1 MILFHQQFTL
11 VTNLF
16 SFLLTSFGISFDE
29 LVNWLDVIIIKLWLN
44 QLFSPNQCVMLSTE
58 FNCKTVMSI
67 CGLLCALEIELHKL
81 MLSKFMS
88 LSFCNYSIS
97 CKECL
102 ERWSAFL
109 LLLRLRKWILNL
121 KFAKSANR
129 PSPVTFKGLLSV
141 YTSKVELY
149 NK

>member
-16 SFLLTSFGISFDE
+16 SFLFTSFGLSFDE

-58 FNCKTVMSI
+58 FNCKTVMSV
-67 CGLLCALEIELHKL
+67 CGLLCAL
-81 MLSKFMS
+81 S